1 MRRISLALAVTAAG
15 CQTASPASSTSTAA
29 EHGHGHGHGHG
40 GEHGGGHG
48 HGPGHFSDPS
58 KYVPAWNSPERDTW
72 QKPDEIVAALGI
84 APGATVVD
92 LGTGTGYLLPALSKA
107 VGPDGR
113 VVAQDLEPAMLTFI
127 EESAAREGWKNVV
140 TAQGAVD
147 DPRLASGSVD
157 AIVTLNVW
165 HHIENR
171 GAYAARLREA
181 LKPGGS
187 FVVVDFLK
195 EQTEG
200 FGPPLAMR
208 LSADEVSADL
218 VAGGFVVDVVAETM
232 PRHYV
237 VRGRRAP

>member
-1 MRRISLALAVTAAG
+1 MRHISLALAVTAAG
-15 CQTASPASSTSTAA
+15 CQTSPATSTSTPA

-40 GEHGGGHG
+40 GGHE
-48 HGPGHFSDPS
+48 HGPGHFADPS
-58 KYVPAWNSPERDTW
+58 KYVPAWNSPERDAW
-72 QKPDEIVAALGI
+72 QKPDEIVAALGV

-107 VGPDGR
+107 VGPSGR
-113 VVAQDLEPAMLTFI
+113 VMAHDLEPAMLKFI

-140 TAQGAVD
+140 TAQGAAD

-195 EQTEG
+195 EETEG
-200 FGPPLAMR
+200 FGPPMSMR
-208 LSADEVSADL
+208 LTADDVSADL